1 MNGSSIT
8 VSQLNLMV
16 AEAIRKDPRTRS
28 VTVRGEISG
37 FKHHIA
43 SGHWYFSMKDEG
55 AAVNCVMFRQNTI
68 RSALRPRDGDSV
80 VVTGYVDVYPKNG
93 SYQLYV
99 TGMRAE
105 GIGDLYVRFEEMK
118 RRLST
123 EGLFDPGRKRPLP
136 MVPRKVAVVTS
147 LSGAALHDILNVSG
161 MRNPAIPIVVIPVGV
176 QGEKAAAEIAAGIR
190 AAGEKTDADV
200 VIVARGGGSMEDLWC
215 FNEEIVARAAAES
228 RIPVVSGVG
237 HETDTTIID
246 LAADA
251 RASTPSNAAEI
262 VFPDRKEL
270 RGRMSALALTAGR
283 VIMGEVRKREILS
296 REARLRLGG
305 LNPEKQISSLA
316 ARNRVSREAL
326 RHAMKSRMDQ
336 AESGI
341 RTAGGKLEH
350 AMTRRMDGAAA
361 QAARARERLGAISPL
376 GVLDRGYTLIQ
387 NREGKILTRRGQA
400 ADERQLTVRFA
411 DGTIRADVTEDGEE

>member
-361 QAARARERLGAISPL
+361 QAALARERLGAISPL

>member
-411 DGTIRADVTEDGEE
+411 DGTIRADVTENGEE

>member
-1 MNGSSIT
+1 VNGSSIT

>member
-1 MNGSSIT
+1 VNGSSIT

-118 RRLST
+118 RRLGT

>member
-1 MNGSSIT
+1 M
-8 VSQLNLMV
+8 
-16 AEAIRKDPRTRS
+16 
-28 VTVRGEISG
+28 TVRVEISG

>member
-28 VTVRGEISG
+28 VTGRGEISG